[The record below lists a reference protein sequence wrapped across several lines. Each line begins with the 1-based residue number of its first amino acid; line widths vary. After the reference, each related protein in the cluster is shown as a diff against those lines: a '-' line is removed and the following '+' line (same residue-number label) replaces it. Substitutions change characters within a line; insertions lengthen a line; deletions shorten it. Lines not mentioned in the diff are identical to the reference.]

1 MSKETKEP
9 KQPKALDLV
18 LIDPRNGRRHRACY
32 SSALILGVNEVK
44 EGGDTMAQLVLVAGA
59 VNADES
65 FESMRERWLDA
76 IGVEV
81 VEVPAPTTP
90 ALVRPS

>member
-1 MSKETKEP
+1 MGNKEP

-32 SSALILGVNEVK
+32 SSAIIMGVNEVK
-44 EGGDTMAQLVLVAGA
+44 EAGDTLAQLVLVAGA

-65 FESMRERWLDA
+65 FDSMRARWLEAQGVDA
-76 IGVEV
+76 VA
-81 VEVPAPTTP
+81 VPEPAATP
-90 ALVRPS
+90 SLVKPS